1 MEKFTITE
9 SSVEEYLNKH
19 FVKKMWCGNLYD
31 EEKASKLASIVYQ
44 KMPSV
49 YLQPLSFGGGYELS
63 INDKKVMQKPMRIY
77 MGGEIKLQ
85 TTNYV

>member
-1 MEKFTITE
+1 
-9 SSVEEYLNKH
+9 
-19 FVKKMWCGNLYD
+19 MWCGNLYD

-44 KMPSV
+44 KIPSV
-49 YLQPLSFGGGYELS
+49 YLQPLSLGGGYELS